1 MYPDLSYLL
10 HDILPA
16 LFERDGAFSVVKMF
30 GLLLALAFVASA
42 YTCGLEMKRKEQQGL
57 LLPQTMKIVSGKP
70 ASVFDLIV
78 NGLLGF
84 LLGFKL
90 LYIFG
95 NFASFKAD
103 AAAVIFSTN
112 GNLAGGVLVAVLF
125 TAYNLWESAKNKK
138 SEPQEKM
145 IIVHPHERIGDITIV
160 AAVSGIAGAKLFSVL
175 ENFEDFLLDPVG
187 QLFSGSGLTMYGG
200 LILAFFAVFV
210 YIKRLG
216 IAPLHMMDC
225 AAPAITVGYGVG
237 RLGCHFSGDG
247 DWGIVNEALKPISI
261 LPDWL
266 WSYQY
271 PNNVLNEG
279 IPISNC
285 VGQYCTQLA
294 VGVYPTP
301 LYETLLCAIMLLILW
316 QLRTRIAIP
325 GLLFFVYLLL
335 NGMERFGIEG
345 IRVNPRY
352 DYFGMHLSQA
362 QYIAMMLMF
371 IGVLGMAVLYLL
383 DKRKKES
390 AQ

>member
-16 LFERDGAFSVVKMF
+16 VFERDGAFSVVKMF

-42 YTCGLEMKRKEQQGL
+42 YTCGLELIRKENQGL
-57 LLPQTMKIVSGKP
+57 LLPKTMKIVTGKP
-70 ASVFDLIV
+70 ASAYDIFV
-78 NGLLGF
+78 NALLGF
-84 LLGFKL
+84 LAGFKL
-90 LYIFG
+90 VYIFG
-95 NFASFKAD
+95 NFSAFKAD
-103 AAAVIFSTN
+103 AAGIVFSSK
-112 GNLAGGVLVAVLF
+112 GNLAGGLIGAALF
-125 TAYNLWESAKNKK
+125 AAYSYWEAAKNKK
-138 SEPQEKM
+138 EEPQEK
-145 IIVHPHERIGDITIV
+145 IISVYPHERIGDITIV

-175 ENFEDFLLDPVG
+175 ENFEDFILDPLG

-200 LILAFFAVFV
+200 LILAFFAVFF
-210 YIKRLG
+210 YIKKLG

-247 DWGIVNEALKPISI
+247 DWGIVNAAAKPLSF

-279 IPISNC
+279 LPIENC
-285 VGQYCTQLA
+285 VGQYCSQLA
-294 VGVYPTP
+294 AGVYPTP
-301 LYETLLCAIMLLILW
+301 LYETLLCALMLLILW
-316 QLRTRIAIP
+316 QLRTRISIP

-335 NGMERFGIEG
+335 NGMERFFIEG

-362 QYIAMMLMF
+362 QYIAMMLML
-371 IGVLGMAVLYLL
+371 IGIAGMAILYFL
-383 DKRKKES
+383 DKHKNEV
-390 AQ
+390 AG